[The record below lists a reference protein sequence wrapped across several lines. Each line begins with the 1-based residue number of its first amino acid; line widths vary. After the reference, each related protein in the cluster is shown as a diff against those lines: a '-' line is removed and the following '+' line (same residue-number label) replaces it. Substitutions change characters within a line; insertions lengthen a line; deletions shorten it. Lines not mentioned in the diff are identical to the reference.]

1 MDRNMKN
8 NINELTETILILYK
22 INPVRDN
29 ICDIVTKLGGSVKT
43 DGLLSYYSDCKIEK
57 RDDSFVIYVPMNQ
70 PEKRLKGV
78 VANALGYLIIHLGY
92 KINKDLWSSFPNKTY
107 DCEHN
112 EKTNEF
118 SASLLMPKWEYRK
131 KIDEFTDDRQVN
143 ISEVARYFGVYA
155 DLASFRG
162 KSLGIL
168 R

>member
-1 MDRNMKN
+1 MVYQNSKLCYLKYRHLHLYQDYSCFIESDFVNKYYFR
-8 NINELTETILILYK
+8 LIL
-22 INPVRDN
+22 
-29 ICDIVTKLGGSVKT
+29 
-43 DGLLSYYSDCKIEK
+43 EK

-70 PEKRLKGV
+70 PEKRLKGI
-78 VANALGYLIIHLGY
+78 VANALGYLITHLGY
-92 KINKDLWSSFPNKTY
+92 KINKDLWSSFSNKTY

>member
-1 MDRNMKN
+1 MKN
-8 NINELTETILILYK
+8 NINELTETILILYE

-29 ICDIVTKLGGSVKT
+29 ICDIVTKLGGSVKI

-57 RDDSFVIYVPMNQ
+57 RDDSFIIYVPMNQ
-70 PEKRLKGV
+70 PEKRLKGI
-78 VANALGYLIIHLGY
+78 VANALGYLITHLGY
-92 KINKDLWSSFPNKTY
+92 KINKDLWSSLLNKTY

-131 KIDEFTDDRQVN
+131 KIDEFTEDRQVN
-143 ISEVARYFGVYA
+143 ISEVARYFKVYV